1 MDAERSGMPGAD
13 VGTETIMSATLP
25 APAYGTPAAQL
36 NPADEKTWA
45 VLTHVIGIFFNFLP
59 SLIVFLVF
67 KGRGPFLEAH
77 AKSALNFQLTMLIA
91 YVAGTILSFVL
102 VGFIVFIV
110 VPILVIVFAIIA
122 SVRASAGEYYTYPLS
137 IPFFK

>member
-1 MDAERSGMPGAD
+1 M
-13 VGTETIMSATLP
+13 
-25 APAYGTPAAQL
+25 

-45 VLTHVIGIFFNFLP
+45 VLTHVIGIFFSFLP

-67 KGRGPFLEAH
+67 KGRGAFLEAH
-77 AKSALNFQLTMLIA
+77 AKSALNFHLTMLIA

-137 IPFFK
+137 IPFFT